1 MSTPAFLL
9 ANESNHT
16 LLSSLLESMNAIIEH
31 QYAENPNFVYAV
43 LRSNKQFKALRNFT
57 LESGQEEIDRQT
69 RLKKDRGEASP
80 KTSFESIP
88 ETPSR
93 TTPPRPLY
101 VQEEQT
107 PFAIGDDEDSGEEAV
122 KKDKEEDTVVTKEGT
137 PTPSPLVTSPITTTP
152 PPPDARPLSSPV
164 EDVVPHQ
171 LRGMSEKA
179 RGKMPERSNSTV
191 SLASQT
197 SASATGTCSPTGR
210 FTPTPAWIETWLPHL
225 QLHTAL
231 TVINLLE
238 PEVRETL
245 ARANVPGADPNT
257 TNAILTLIRSAP
269 VVQQIEASA
278 IRTHLFEWSHLAL
291 GWYESL
297 LWGFI
302 FVSEMDVSKGT
313 VGVWNGTT
321 IKLFKVK
328 ETKSEGVS
336 LLAPRGAVDALGT
349 TLVERLGSVGRQV
362 SGGGGGGGGGGAGG
376 GGDRAGRRS
385 TSSENGG
392 ERSEERGGHVI

>member
-1 MSTPAFLL
+1 MSTPSFLL

-31 QYAENPNFVYAV
+31 QYADNAQFVNAIV
-43 LRSNKQFKALRNFT
+43 RSSKRFEALRTFT
-57 LESGQEEIDRQT
+57 LESGQEEIDREN
-69 RLKKDRGEASP
+69 RMKKDRGGSSP
-80 KTSFESIP
+80 KASFESIP

-93 TTPPRPLY
+93 TTPPRPLL

-107 PFAIGDDEDSGEEAV
+107 PFAIGDDEDSDDERRAEPETQKSEEGNEGAR
-122 KKDKEEDTVVTKEGT
+122 KRTTV
-137 PTPSPLVTSPITTTP
+137 PLVTSPISSPITASP
-152 PPPDARPLSSPV
+152 PPSQPLSSPV
-164 EDVVPHQ
+164 EDAVPHQ

-197 SASATGTCSPTGR
+197 SASGTGTHSPTGR
-210 FTPTPAWIETWLPHL
+210 FVPTPAWIETWLPHL
-225 QLHTAL
+225 QLHTIL
-231 TVINLLE
+231 TVISLLE
-238 PEVRETL
+238 PEVRNTL
-245 ARANVPGADPNT
+245 ARANTPGADPNT
-257 TNAILTLIRSAP
+257 TNAVLNLIRSAP
-269 VVQQIEASA
+269 VPQQIETSA

-321 IKLFKVK
+321 IKLFKVQ

-362 SGGGGGGGGGGAGG
+362 SARGSPGEE
-376 GGDRAGRRS
+376 RERRS
-385 TSSENGG
+385 LSQESNARG
-392 ERSEERGGHVI
+392 EQRSEERGGAVV

>member
-1 MSTPAFLL
+1 MSTPGFLL
-9 ANESNHT
+9 SNESNHT
-16 LLSSLLESMNAIIEH
+16 LLSSLLEAMNAIIEH
-31 QYAENPNFVYAV
+31 QYAENPNFVYAI
-43 LRSNKQFKALRNFT
+43 LRSSKRFEALRNFT

-88 ETPSR
+88 ETPAR
-93 TTPPRPLY
+93 TTPPSSLPM
-101 VQEEQT
+101 QEEQT
-107 PFAIGDDEDSGEEAV
+107 PFAIGDDEDSDEEAE
-122 KKDKEEDTVVTKEGT
+122 KQKNEEEDAATAKKEIST
-137 PTPSPLVTSPITTTP
+137 PTPLATSPTPTSP
-152 PPPDARPLSSPV
+152 PPPNAQPLSSPV

-191 SLASQT
+191 SLTSQT
-197 SASATGTCSPTGR
+197 STSATGTCTPTGR

-225 QLHTAL
+225 QLHTIL
-231 TVINLLE
+231 TIISLLE
-238 PEVRETL
+238 PEVRATL
-245 ARANVPGADPNT
+245 ARANAPGADPNT
-257 TNAILTLIRSAP
+257 TNAILGLIRSATTA
-269 VVQQIEASA
+269 QQIEASA
-278 IRTHLFEWSHLAL
+278 VRTHLFEWSHLAL

-349 TLVERLGSVGRQV
+349 TLVERLGSVRRQV
-362 SGGGGGGGGGGAGG
+362 SGGGGGAGG
-376 GGDRAGRRS
+376 GVDRAGRRS

-392 ERSEERGGHVI
+392 ERRNEERDGHVI